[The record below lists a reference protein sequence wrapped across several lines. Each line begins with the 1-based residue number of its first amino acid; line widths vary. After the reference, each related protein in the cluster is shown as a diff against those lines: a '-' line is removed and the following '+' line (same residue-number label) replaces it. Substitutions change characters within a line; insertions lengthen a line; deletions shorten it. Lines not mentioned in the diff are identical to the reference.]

1 MGMRVRSV
9 RRSGGGRDELVGGIL
24 GDAQVIVR
32 VICGGC
38 DRELGRVACF
48 AGASVIEVPNTKSF
62 KHVDYCPGLKKEALE
77 KYGGG
82 GGRAA

>member
-1 MGMRVRSV
+1 MTAEKVEGVP
-9 RRSGGGRDELVGGIL
+9 DEAKLE
-24 GDAQVIVR
+24 IVR
-32 VICGGC
+32 VVCGGC

-77 KYGGG
+77 KYVGG
-82 GGRAA
+82 GGRDA